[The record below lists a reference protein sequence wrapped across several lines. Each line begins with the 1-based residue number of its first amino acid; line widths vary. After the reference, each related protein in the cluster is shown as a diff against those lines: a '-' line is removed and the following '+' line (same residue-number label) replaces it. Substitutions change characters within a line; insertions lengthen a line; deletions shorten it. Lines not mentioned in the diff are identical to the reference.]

1 LRVLRLFGN
10 LALAGLASLVIWA
23 AVGSVVV
30 VGLLARLRPRRQR
43 SAAPTDH
50 RSDTGYLHDPESPI
64 ASVIVL
70 NWDGRDLLAECLPSV
85 VADVAA
91 TPGHHELIVV
101 DNGSV
106 DGSVAFLR
114 ENFPAVKVLDLPTN
128 RGFIGGCNAGAHFA
142 RGKYVVVLN
151 NDMKVAP
158 GFLKS
163 LLAGF
168 RHPDIF
174 AVTAQILFTDP
185 TRRREETGKTYG
197 DFAWGRLNLGHAI
210 PDDRDLANVP
220 VFYAGGGSSAY
231 DRAKFLALGGFDS
244 LFHPFYVE
252 DTDLSYRAWKRG
264 WPSVLAREAIVY
276 HKHRAT
282 TGRRFTADFI
292 RDMTDRNRILC
303 YLKNVSDVRLL
314 AKHGLGQPLLLLGG
328 ALRERLNLRPWRLA
342 VLSLP
347 GLLARVWH
355 QRRDECWSDGAILAM
370 VNHPRLFRE
379 QFVPPKAPEPGAPL
393 NVVFLSPYSMFP
405 VSHGGAAFM
414 YNIIKRL
421 AVRHHV
427 SVLTYVDPD
436 DDTGRLRTEL
446 ESYGARVQPIVR
458 RPEAY
463 GYNPWR
469 ATPAGVSEFDTRDFR
484 RELDHLLDGDVD
496 ILQIE
501 YTQMAHYIA
510 LSPCYVTVLSEID
523 VTFLSFMRRIK
534 NRPWVREKVVAWLQ
548 WLKMLNYELAMCR
561 KFDLILTVTNHEKHL
576 LHSYLPGSVI
586 SSAAR
591 TGVDVRAI
599 VPRDQSAADPD
610 SILFVGYFRHPPNV
624 EAVLYLTNEILP
636 RVRLTRP
643 NARLTIV
650 GAHPPPAVLA
660 LAKLPG
666 ITVTGF
672 VEEVTD
678 YYRTHAVLAAP
689 ILSGAGVRVKVLE
702 AMAAGVPVVTSKLG
716 AEGIQVVSGRELLIA
731 DDSAAFANALVD
743 LLTDSERAARLAR
756 SARGVVEKEYD
767 WDVIVGNLERLYY
780 DTLCQKRGTA
790 LTAATFIGSA
800 ATVR

>member
-1 LRVLRLFGN
+1 LRVLRLLGN

-23 AVGSVVV
+23 VVGCVIV
-30 VGLLARLRPRRQR
+30 VGLLARLRPRRQQMT
-43 SAAPTDH
+43 APIEI
-50 RSDTGYLHDPESPI
+50 RGDTEYLHDPESPI
-64 ASVIVL
+64 ASVIVP
-70 NWDGRDLLAECLPSV
+70 NWDGRELLAECLPSV
-85 VADVAA
+85 ITDVTA
-91 TPGHHELIVV
+91 TPGHHEIIVV

-114 ENFPAVKVLDLPTN
+114 ENFPSVKVLDLPTN
-128 RGFIGGCNAGAHFA
+128 LGFIGGCNAGVHFA
-142 RGKYVVVLN
+142 CGQYVVLLN

-158 GFLKS
+158 GFLKT

-168 RHPDIF
+168 QHPDIF

-197 DFAWGRLNLGHAI
+197 DFAWGRLNLGHTI
-210 PDDRDLANVP
+210 PDDRDLVNVP

-231 DRAKFLALGGFDS
+231 NRAKFLALGGFDS
-244 LFHPFYVE
+244 VFHPFYVE
-252 DTDLSYRAWKRG
+252 DTDISYRAWKRG
-264 WPSVLAREAIVY
+264 WPTVLAREAIVY

-282 TGRRFTADFI
+282 TGRHFSADFI
-292 RDMTDRNRILC
+292 RDTMDRNRILC

-314 AKHGLGQPLLLLGG
+314 AKHGLCQPVLLLGS
-328 ALRERLNLRPWRLA
+328 ALRGRLNLRPWRLA

-347 GLLARVWH
+347 GLLARVWN

-370 VNHPRLFRE
+370 VNHPRLYRE
-379 QFVPPKAPEPGAPL
+379 QFVPPTAPEPGVPL

-427 SVLTYVDPD
+427 YVLTYVDPD
-436 DDTGRLRTEL
+436 DDTLRLRTGL
-446 ESYGARVQPIVR
+446 ESCGARVQSIVR
-458 RPEAY
+458 RPAAPD
-463 GYNPWR
+463 YNRWR
-469 ATPAGVSEFDTRDFR
+469 ATPPGVGEFDTRDFR
-484 RELDHLLDGDVD
+484 REVDRLLDGDVD

-501 YTQMAHYIA
+501 YTQMAHYVA
-510 LSPCYVTVLSEID
+510 PSPCYVTVLSEID
-523 VTFLSFMRRIK
+523 VTFLSLRRRIK
-534 NRPWVREKVVAWLQ
+534 NRRWVRDKVVAWLE
-548 WLKMLNYELAMCR
+548 WLKMLNHELAVCG
-561 KFDLILTVTNHEKHL
+561 KFDLILTVTEHEKRL
-576 LHSYLPGSVI
+576 LQSYLPDSVI

-599 VPRDQSAADPD
+599 VPRDQSAADSD
-610 SILFVGYFRHPPNV
+610 AILFVGYFRHPPNV
-624 EAVLYLTNEILP
+624 EAVLYLANEILP
-636 RVRLTRP
+636 RVLLTRP

-660 LAKLPG
+660 LGKRPG
-666 ITVTGF
+666 IIVTGF
-672 VEEVTD
+672 VEDVAD
-678 YYRTHAVLAAP
+678 YYRTHAILAAP

-702 AMAAGVPVVTSKLG
+702 AMAAGVPVVTSTLG
-716 AEGIQVVSGRELLIA
+716 AEGIHAAAGRELLIA
-731 DDSAAFANALVD
+731 DDPAAFASALVD
-743 LLTDSERAARLAR
+743 LLTDSERATRLAR
-756 SARGVVEKEYD
+756 SARAVVEQEYD

-780 DTLCQKRGTA
+780 DTLRQKRRPA
-790 LTAATFIGSA
+790 LTTATLIGSP